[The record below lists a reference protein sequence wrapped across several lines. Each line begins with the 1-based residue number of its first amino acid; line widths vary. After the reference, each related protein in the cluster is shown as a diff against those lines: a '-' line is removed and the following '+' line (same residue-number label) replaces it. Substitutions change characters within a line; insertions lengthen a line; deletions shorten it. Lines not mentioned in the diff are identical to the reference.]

1 MSFLHVL
8 LAVALSLRFVR
19 AGLELARVEAGR
31 VGVLVIVVALG
42 LLLSSP
48 TLSMVLARGNRTL
61 EGASVGLLVLGK
73 IARPS
78 KDLVAILALLVDVH
92 GRSILLAAGHGAL
105 STLVGRRCAQRPL
118 HGRNRTCVIRLAGAQ
133 RDQLAITLENEL
145 SGAAGFGHSTLE
157 TKFRGLRLLSL
168 FGPLSPFVTNP
179 LEASNLF

>member
-133 RDQLAITLENEL
+133 RDQLAITLEDKF

-157 TKFRGLRLLSL
+157 NEFRCPG
-168 FGPLSPFVTNP
+168 VVY
-179 LEASNLF
+179 